1 MKKILV
7 TIIGFSFFANAFGQE
22 AFDKKMQFGIVYG
35 FGLNMNKTST
45 LLDRKG
51 VGLDNTVGLNV
62 NYNLNQT
69 LTLTS
74 GLEFDFESFKYTPN
88 DTVLYYYTDNNIVK
102 KSELDT
108 VNTAKSHNLFSL
120 QERQYK
126 VNYLTIPV
134 FLTMKTKPFG
144 NMQYFGKFGT
154 RISLKVGGRINDE
167 GYNFV
172 GDSLTGGYAK
182 EMTSNTNMVLEDDVR
197 AIKINAGIGGGAM
210 WNFSGTTMLVGEI
223 GYFFGLTQMHMD
235 ERLTGDDKKRSFTLL
250 DLGNDNTIADK
261 KYAMP
266 AAKQGQ
272 FLIKFTLFF

>member
-1 MKKILV
+1 
-7 TIIGFSFFANAFGQE
+7 
-22 AFDKKMQFGIVYG
+22 
-35 FGLNMNKTST
+35 
-45 LLDRKG
+45 
-51 VGLDNTVGLNV
+51 
-62 NYNLNQT
+62 
-69 LTLTS
+69 
-74 GLEFDFESFKYTPN
+74 
-88 DTVLYYYTDNNIVK
+88 
-102 KSELDT
+102 
-108 VNTAKSHNLFSL
+108 
-120 QERQYK
+120 
-126 VNYLTIPV
+126 VNYLTIPI
-134 FLTMKTKPFG
+134 FLTLKTKPFG
-144 NMQYFGKFGT
+144 NLQYFGKFGS

-167 GYNFV
+167 GYNFI
-172 GDSLTGGYAK
+172 GDSLSGGYAK